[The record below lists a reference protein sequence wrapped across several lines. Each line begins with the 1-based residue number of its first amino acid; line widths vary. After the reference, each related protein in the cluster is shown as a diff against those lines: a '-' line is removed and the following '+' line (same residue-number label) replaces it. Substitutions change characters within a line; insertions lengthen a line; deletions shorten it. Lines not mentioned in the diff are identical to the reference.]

1 MSSDPSRLH
10 GRRRRATHGRGGV
23 GPGDA
28 TMEVMRG
35 SRHRDDVVGSRAEST
50 SRGRE
55 AADLEGGGI
64 GGKHGGATGL
74 DEGDYGPVVASLQ
87 RQRLVRHTFPYS
99 DPTQRALPP
108 SVPLRIMDADEPP
121 EPAMFLPDQLLH
133 LSHASLRSSLA
144 RS

>member
-133 LSHASLRSSLA
+133 LSHD
-144 RS
+144 

>member
-1 MSSDPSRLH
+1 
-10 GRRRRATHGRGGV
+10 
-23 GPGDA
+23 
-28 TMEVMRG
+28 
-35 SRHRDDVVGSRAEST
+35 VVGSRAEST

-87 RQRLVRHTFPYS
+87 LQRLVRHTFPYP

-121 EPAMFLPDQLLH
+121 EPV
-133 LSHASLRSSLA
+133 ASA
-144 RS
+144 RLCRRF